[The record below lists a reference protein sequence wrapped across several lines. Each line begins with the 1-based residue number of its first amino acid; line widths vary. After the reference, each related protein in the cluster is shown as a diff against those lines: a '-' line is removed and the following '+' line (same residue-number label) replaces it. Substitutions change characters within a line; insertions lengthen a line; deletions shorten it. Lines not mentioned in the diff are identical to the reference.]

1 MKRKSYAAAFKTRV
15 AVEAIRGEQTI
26 SQIAARFEV
35 HPSQVNLWK
44 KQALQHLTE
53 AFSTRRG
60 KAKQQEEVLKDELY
74 GQIGRLKVELDWL
87 KKTLRFTLLKR
98 NGAWWSQITL
108 S

>member
-1 MKRKSYAAAFKTRV
+1 MSKPS
-15 AVEAIRGEQTI
+15 
-26 SQIAARFEV
+26 ARL
-35 HPSQVNLWK
+35 PPASRCTPAQVNLWK
-44 KQALQHLTE
+44 KQALQHLMD

-87 KKTLRFTLLKR
+87 KKNF
-98 NGAWWSQITL
+98 GSL

>member
-26 SQIAARFEV
+26 SQIAARFEM

-44 KQALQHLTE
+44 KQALQHLMD

-74 GQIGRLKVELDWL
+74 GPNRAPQGGTR
-87 KKTLRFTLLKR
+87 LLK
-98 NGAWWSQITL
+98 NFGSL

>member
-26 SQIAARFEV
+26 RQIAARFEV

-44 KQALQHLTE
+44 KQALQHLMD

-60 KAKQQEEVLKDELY
+60 KAEQQEEVLKEELY

-87 KKTLRFTLLKR
+87 KKLRFTLLKR
-98 NGAWWSQITL
+98 SGAWWSQITV

>member
-44 KQALQHLTE
+44 KQALQHLMD

-60 KAKQQEEVLKDELY
+60 KAK
-74 GQIGRLKVELDWL
+74 
-87 KKTLRFTLLKR
+87 KTRRGT
-98 NGAWWSQITL
+98 
-108 S
+108 